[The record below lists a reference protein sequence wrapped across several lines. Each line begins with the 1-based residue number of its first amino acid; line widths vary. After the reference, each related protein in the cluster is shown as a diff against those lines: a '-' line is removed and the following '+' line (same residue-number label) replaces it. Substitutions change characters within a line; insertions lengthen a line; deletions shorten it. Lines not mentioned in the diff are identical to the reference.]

1 VRTHV
6 EYLHDPARN
15 LRWRGSGGASR
26 LQCLVA
32 RALVARLVGRVEMKF
47 PRVVMFDDQTILH
60 IAEDGTITLEPDV
73 TAEQLAK
80 LLVEA
85 MDQATLWR
93 ERAASHVEMMRTFD
107 ELLK

>member
-1 VRTHV
+1 M
-6 EYLHDPARN
+6 EI
-15 LRWRGSGGASR
+15 
-26 LQCLVA
+26 
-32 RALVARLVGRVEMKF
+32 KF
-47 PRVVMFDDQTILH
+47 PRAVIFEDQALLH

-73 TAEQLAK
+73 TAEQLAQ